1 MELEHQVTES
11 EKVRTFIGKKAD
23 VYYRKW
29 GLTGESVDLPAQPGK
44 KVSWNWAAA
53 LFSGAW
59 LGYRKMYKEAII
71 YLLVLMTVS
80 SLLGVANEF
89 TVLDVVVLVIMGFL
103 GNSLYFNKVKREVSK
118 VGSEDNALENL
129 SDAGG
134 TTWLGALG
142 IAVLG
147 GFLGMIFGAVFNW

>member
-1 MELEHQVTES
+1 MMTES
-11 EKVRTFIGKKAD
+11 ESQSGKARVFIGKKAD
-23 VYYRKW
+23 VYFRKW
-29 GLTGESVDLPAQPGK
+29 GLTDEHADLPAEPVK
-44 KVSWNWAAA
+44 RISWNWAAA

-89 TVLDVVVLVIMGFL
+89 TILDVGVFVIMGFL
-103 GNSLYFNKVKREVSK
+103 GNRLYFHKVKREVSK
-118 VGSEDNALENL
+118 LG
-129 SDAGG
+129 SDANSMEKLSASGG

-142 IAVLG
+142 MAVLG
-147 GFLGMIFGAVFNW
+147 GFMGMIFGAIFNW

>member
-1 MELEHQVTES
+1 MELEHQITES

-23 VYYRKW
+23 VYFRKW
-29 GLTGESVDLPAQPGK
+29 GLTEGSVDLSAEPSK

-59 LGYRKMYKEAII
+59 LGYRKMYKEALI

-80 SLLGVANEF
+80 SILGVANEF
-89 TVLDVVVLVIMGFL
+89 TVLDVGVLVIMGFL

-118 VGSEDNALENL
+118 VGSEDNALEKL
-129 SDAGG
+129 SAAGG

-147 GFLGMIFGAVFNW
+147 GFMGMIFGAVFNW

>member
-1 MELEHQVTES
+1 MELEHQITES
-11 EKVRTFIGKKAD
+11 DKSRAFIGKKAD
-23 VYYRKW
+23 VYFKKW
-29 GLTGESVDLPAQPGK
+29 GFTDGHADLSAEPVK
-44 KVSWNWAAA
+44 SISWNWAAA

-89 TVLDVVVLVIMGFL
+89 TVLDIGVFVIMGFF
-103 GNSLYFNKVKREVSK
+103 GNRLYFHKVKSEVSK
-118 VGSEDNALENL
+118 AGSDDNAFEKL
-129 SDAGG
+129 SAAGG
-134 TTWLGALG
+134 TTWIGALG

-147 GFLGMIFGAVFNW
+147 GFMGMIFGAIFNW

>member
-1 MELEHQVTES
+1 MELKHQITES
-11 EKVRTFIGKKAD
+11 EKVRVFIGKKAD
-23 VYYRKW
+23 VYYKKW
-29 GLTGESVDLPAQPGK
+29 GYSHDSIDLSAEPGK

-80 SLLGVANEF
+80 SLLGVTNEF
-89 TVLDVVVLVIMGFL
+89 TVLDVGVFVIMGFL
-103 GNSLYFNKVKREVSK
+103 GNRLYFHKVKREVSK
-118 VGSEDNALENL
+118 VGSDDNALEKL
-129 SDAGG
+129 SAAGG

-147 GFLGMIFGAVFNW
+147 GFMGMIFGAIFNW